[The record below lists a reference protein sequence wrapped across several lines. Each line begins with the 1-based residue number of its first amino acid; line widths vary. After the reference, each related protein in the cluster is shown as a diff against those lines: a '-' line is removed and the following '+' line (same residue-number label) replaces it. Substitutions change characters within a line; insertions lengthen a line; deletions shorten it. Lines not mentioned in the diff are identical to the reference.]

1 MNFVSLE
8 RDTKFSVSLNSFR
21 TSCGYFGGSSVE
33 GRFDCFGILG
43 LITEIT

>member
-1 MNFVSLE
+1 MNLVFLE
-8 RDTKFSVSLNSFR
+8 REKVSFSLNSFK
-21 TSCGYFGGSSVE
+21 TCGYFGGYSVL